1 MPGLDREGFNQTAQI
16 GRCDVDKQDGIADY
30 IITTEWV
37 VHRQATVYCVF
48 CQWRFLSNRGN
59 WQLIDAYRSHAFS
72 LQKAGSR
79 ADVFERASGR
89 DRLGE
94 VHFRW
99 SVSDATQARSG
110 RMSLSSSVMN
120 GPFQARSRSTL
131 ERNRSPF
138 SDGCACHGSTEG
150 SSMYSEEGGIV
161 DDEVEPLLGMVGR
174 SESIVS
180 VWRTVR
186 RVAGVVSSVLITGET
201 GTGKELVARALH
213 EHSRRSSGPFV
224 RLNCGAISESLFESE
239 LFGHTKGAF
248 TGAME
253 SRAGRFEAAHGGTI
267 FLDEINSLSLPLQVK
282 LLRVLQEHEFERV
295 GDVRTIRVDVRVVAA
310 TNLDLAT
317 EVLQGRFRE
326 DLYYRLNVI
335 PIHLPP
341 LRERRSDIIPL
352 ADSFARRHCLAYGW
366 IYQGIPEALRHEM
379 LEYSWPGNIRELQN
393 YIERSLILGGNG
405 HLAVLPVATRP
416 VSTVEDSNIA
426 GDLRELF
433 DIQRLCR
440 EFVSR
445 RRSIPVSEESIYSQ
459 IMSDIEKELITQV
472 LRENLG
478 IRSRTAVA
486 LGLDRNTLQRKIEEY
501 GLQPKAR

>member
-1 MPGLDREGFNQTAQI
+1 
-16 GRCDVDKQDGIADY
+16 
-30 IITTEWV
+30 
-37 VHRQATVYCVF
+37 
-48 CQWRFLSNRGN
+48 
-59 WQLIDAYRSHAFS
+59 
-72 LQKAGSR
+72 
-79 ADVFERASGR
+79 
-89 DRLGE
+89 
-94 VHFRW
+94 
-99 SVSDATQARSG
+99 
-110 RMSLSSSVMN
+110 MSLSASIIDAS
-120 GPFQARSRSTL
+120 FQSRSRVLHERTRSAFSEAYACQETGEPILSSPEEPIPPDL
-131 ERNRSPF
+131 E
-138 SDGCACHGSTEG
+138 A
-150 SSMYSEEGGIV
+150 
-161 DDEVEPLLGMVGR
+161 EPLPGMVGHSR
-174 SESIVS
+174 AMLS
-180 VWRTVR
+180 VWQTVR
-186 RVAGVVSSVLITGET
+186 RVAGALSSVLITGET

-248 TGAME
+248 TGATE

-341 LRERRSDIIPL
+341 LRERRGDIIPL
-352 ADSFARRHCLAYGW
+352 ADSFARRYCLAYGW
-366 IYQGIPEALRHEM
+366 TFQGIPESLKHEM
-379 LEYSWPGNIRELQN
+379 TDYPWPGNIRELQN

-405 HLAVLPVATRP
+405 QLAGLPPATRP
-416 VSTVEDSNIA
+416 VMTSEDSISIA
-426 GDLRELF
+426 DSRELF
-433 DIQRLCR
+433 DIRRLCR

-445 RRSIPVSEESIYSQ
+445 RRSILVSDESVYSQ
-459 IMSDIEKELITQV
+459 VISEVEKELITQM

-478 IRSRTAVA
+478 VRSRTAVA